1 MLGTTMRTGRVGF
14 ALITSL
20 AFVFV
25 LRAQDVNPGQ
35 QKEPPKKSPSDYM
48 SLILSRDTQP
58 LGLKIDR
65 TLERNLRKP
74 SIQWAIRAAARHILD

>member
-1 MLGTTMRTGRVGF
+1 MRIRRIWF
-14 ALITSL
+14 ALVVSL
-20 AFVFV
+20 LFVFF

-35 QKEPPKKSPSDYM
+35 KNEPPKKSPTDYM

-58 LGLKIDR
+58 LGLKVDR
-65 TLERNLRKP
+65 NLERNLRKP